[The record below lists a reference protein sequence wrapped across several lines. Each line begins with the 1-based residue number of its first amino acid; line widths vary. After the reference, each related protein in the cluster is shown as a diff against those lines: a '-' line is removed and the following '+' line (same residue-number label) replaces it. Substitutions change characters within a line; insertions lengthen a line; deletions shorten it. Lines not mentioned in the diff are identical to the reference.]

1 LRCGRQTRQFTIY
14 FQKHGGDYV
23 IAFYLNPTPENTS
36 VSVQFE
42 YDVVF
47 DYGTVPPLCRVRR
60 VRVACRVRRVRRVR
74 RVCRV
79 LTMSV

>member
-1 LRCGRQTRQFTIY
+1 VLCCVCRQTRQFTIY

-47 DYGTVPPLCRVRR
+47 DYGTVRRLCL
-60 VRVACRVRRVRRVR
+60 
-74 RVCRV
+74 VCV
-79 LTMSV
+79 CVCKCVCV